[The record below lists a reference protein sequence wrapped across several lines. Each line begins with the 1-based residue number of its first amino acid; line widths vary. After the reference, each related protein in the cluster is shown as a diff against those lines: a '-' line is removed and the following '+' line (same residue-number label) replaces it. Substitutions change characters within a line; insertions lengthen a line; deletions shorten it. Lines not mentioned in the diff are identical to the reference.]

1 LEEIVDTLDVWGE
14 LSEREVEVNGPC
26 GVDDLGY
33 RVLHAFDGI
42 FVEAQVG
49 FVDCAD

>member
-1 LEEIVDTLDVWGE
+1 MWRE
-14 LSEREVEVNGPC
+14 LGEREVEVDRPC

-33 RVLHAFDGI
+33 RVLHAFEGI